1 MHSLIDIRKDE
12 SKLKESHFYLNI
24 LIIFCFSLTIFS
36 YVISLNP
43 KYYIKSNLRTMWLT
57 IGLISNLI
65 AGGLSSNKLPKLETK
80 INEIESD
87 STTYEETNR
96 RIVLSSGNHHLE
108 NTFTSFLNPV
118 KEESDPFLDTMMKQI
133 MSAPIGNNTN
143 NDSPIAPI
151 TPTEI
156 NNNLEFY
163 NWADCVEEAVG
174 FIISGNSGSG
184 KTSVACWLAGILTKE
199 KPAQVLALDPHYN
212 DIWEEVNITAI
223 GKIEDIENILI
234 WLLNE
239 LNFRCELKSQK
250 QNLGDDLIIFCD
262 EVNAC
267 LERFNEPKNI
277 ESAIKRLGSEGRKFG
292 ITFIMLN
299 QSHNAGDLGISK
311 KYLNNYFMIALCAS
325 ARAII
330 DENYRQ
336 GSPEKDYIKS
346 TPYPCVVSGS
356 NPIQLALHPTHNSYQ
371 QFKKKGNP
379 PLNLIPINQLPLSIG
394 TNPLAPPP
402 VATAHNPKPLPL
414 WEKTPDTLYQG
425 DDLKQCSPFNTDTEH
440 CPQCQSINIK
450 NNGTTSGGKLRKRC
464 NDCGKSWSV

>member
-1 MHSLIDIRKDE
+1 
-12 SKLKESHFYLNI
+12 
-24 LIIFCFSLTIFS
+24 
-36 YVISLNP
+36 
-43 KYYIKSNLRTMWLT
+43 MWLT

-267 LERFNEPKNI
+267 LERFTEPKNFQ
-277 ESAIKRLGSEGRKFG
+277 SA
-292 ITFIMLN
+292 
-299 QSHNAGDLGISK
+299 SK
-311 KYLNNYFMIALCAS
+311 
-325 ARAII
+325 
-330 DENYRQ
+330 
-336 GSPEKDYIKS
+336 
-346 TPYPCVVSGS
+346 
-356 NPIQLALHPTHNSYQ
+356 
-371 QFKKKGNP
+371 
-379 PLNLIPINQLPLSIG
+379 
-394 TNPLAPPP
+394 
-402 VATAHNPKPLPL
+402 
-414 WEKTPDTLYQG
+414 
-425 DDLKQCSPFNTDTEH
+425 
-440 CPQCQSINIK
+440 
-450 NNGTTSGGKLRKRC
+450 
-464 NDCGKSWSV
+464 